1 MNVHLQNNVAS
12 PPPFIY
18 ADKQTIDTK
27 NVVLLL
33 ANINYTYIYLQCGKV
48 IISTQTLK
56 RFEEPLT
63 KLGFWRVHKSAII
76 NPAYMDNYASPSEIM
91 MLNGQTVK
99 VSRRRRFNINANQ

>member
-1 MNVHLQNNVAS
+1 MNVHLQNKPAS

-18 ADKQTIDTK
+18 ADKQTIDSK

-56 RFEEPLT
+56 RFDEQLSRH
-63 KLGFWRVHKSAII
+63 GFIRVHKSAII
-76 NPAYMDNYASPSEIM
+76 NPAFITDYSHPEIK
-91 MLNGQTVK
+91 LTNGLVAK
-99 VSRRRRFNINANQ
+99 VSRRRKIK